1 MLCYIF
7 NKGFMSYIG
16 RFTRELRGNNR
27 VKGRGKDIGQ
37 RYRAE
42 TRGKSQGQR
51 QEAET
56 RGRNQAVIFC
66 LYCFRLLFNIS
77 LCRIRSC
84 DLKAW
89 FFIFINIVFYSLKYR
104 SPCFN
109 EKQEVWY
116 NYCFW
121 FLVSYIIF

>member
-1 MLCYIF
+1 
-7 NKGFMSYIG
+7 
-16 RFTRELRGNNR
+16 
-27 VKGRGKDIGQ
+27 
-37 RYRAE
+37 
-42 TRGKSQGQR
+42 
-51 QEAET
+51 
-56 RGRNQAVIFC
+56 
-66 LYCFRLLFNIS
+66 LFNIS

-116 NYCFW
+116 NYC
-121 FLVSYIIF
+121 L